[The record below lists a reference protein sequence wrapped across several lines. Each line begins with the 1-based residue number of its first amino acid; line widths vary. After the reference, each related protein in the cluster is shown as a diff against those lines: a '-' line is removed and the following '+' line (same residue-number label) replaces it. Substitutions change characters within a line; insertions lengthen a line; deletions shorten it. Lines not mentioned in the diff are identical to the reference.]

1 MKQDEVN
8 PVKDMIFGA
17 ISGVIGKTIEFPFD
31 TIKVRL
37 QSSLVPISTFQMI
50 KATYNE
56 GIIKG
61 FYQGLK
67 APLIGACLEN
77 AILFSSYNSCLEMFK
92 TVDRDI
98 GLRHKA
104 LSGAFAGF
112 SVSFILT
119 PIELVK
125 CQLQVS
131 NLATPGSVKKVGES
145 ATTSTKNIYSSMIWK
160 IYQKDGVSGF
170 WKGLSPTLLR
180 ETIGTMIWF
189 TTYEVLSEY
198 LDKKRPSELNSLVSG
213 ALAGLTFNLSMFPVD
228 TIKSNIQTNDILDHG
243 TTNSFEIARKI
254 GIRGLYSGLT
264 ITLIRSLPANAMI
277 FYSYE
282 LLKKNL

>member
-50 KATYNE
+50 KATYKE

-77 AILFSSYNSCLEMFK
+77 AILFSSYNSCLEMVK
-92 TVDRDI
+92 TVENDVS
-98 GLRHKA
+98 LTHKA
-104 LSGAFAGF
+104 MSGAFAGF

-131 NLATPGSVKKVGES
+131 NLANEG
-145 ATTSTKNIYSSMIWK
+145 TKRAKQSNIYSSMIWK
-160 IYQKDGVSGF
+160 IYEKDGITGF

-198 LDKKRPSELNSLVSG
+198 LDRKRPSELNSLISG
-213 ALAGLTFNLSMFPVD
+213 ALAGATFNISMFPID